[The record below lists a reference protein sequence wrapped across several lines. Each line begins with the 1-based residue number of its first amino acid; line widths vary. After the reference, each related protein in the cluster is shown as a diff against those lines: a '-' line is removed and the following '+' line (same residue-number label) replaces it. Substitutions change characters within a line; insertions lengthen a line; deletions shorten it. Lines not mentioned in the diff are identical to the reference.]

1 MVVRMIRIVVVIVV
15 VIDSDDDANVT
26 SCNIFYYQVKPH
38 DKNVLQV
45 KSLTAEENN
54 QALYEISIINT
65 HESFKEHPVEFVSTL
80 TGQKNIVYVSYKR
93 TGAPPFIA
101 MATCPNPADP
111 RCPKVEKEV
120 HWRRLFLSLLGETS
134 AWFIGFSI
142 IIGLII
148 LLLIFCCS
156 DRTRGAQP
164 AQGPYQPYAPG
175 SPYPGSPMG
184 TPYPGT
190 PYGSG
195 ESVYGSPGTNLSL
208 DGSGSQRRT
217 KFMRSEVRH
226 RVTKTATEGEDNG
239 MVEGSPGSTSLGRYS
254 PTYPR
259 GLYSVTQ

>member
-1 MVVRMIRIVVVIVV
+1 MHWLSWI
-15 VIDSDDDANVT
+15 SLC
-26 SCNIFYYQVKPH
+26 SQVKPH
-38 DKNVLQV
+38 DKNVLEV
-45 KSLTAEENN
+45 TTLNAEETNR
-54 QALYEISIINT
+54 AIYEISVIYT
-65 HESFKEHPVEFVSTL
+65 DESFKEHPVDFISTL

-93 TGAPPFIA
+93 TGAPPIIA

-142 IIGLII
+142 ILGLII

-156 DRTRGAQP
+156 DRTRSQP

-175 SPYPGSPMG
+175 SPYPGSPAG
-184 TPYPGT
+184 TPYPGS

-195 ESVYGSPGTNLSL
+195 DSVYGTPGNLHGV
-208 DGSGSQRRT
+208 DGSGNQRRST
-217 KFMRSEVRH
+217 FKRSEVRH
-226 RVTKTATEGEDNG
+226 RVTKTATEVEDSS
-239 MVEGSPGSTSLGRYS
+239 MVAGGSPGSTSLGRYS